1 MRRLAPYILISIALL
16 LCGMTYFLF
25 RIAHI
30 NVSGSKQL
38 SGIDKYSSNFIFLL
52 KPIEVEKEILQ
63 QNPTLEKVV
72 VELIY
77 PNTLSILAIEARPIA
92 KIVLEDGYMAISS
105 EGKILAKQRDDMS
118 TLPIGINYYQPLY
131 FRSFAVG
138 DVIDINEMIDA
149 VFFIEELQKL
159 ALPVGNV
166 DIRNENMIVLFLED
180 YEILV
185 SSTKDTLEQMA
196 QLKVVLEQ
204 FRTKAVE
211 FSRLDVRFE
220 KPIVVFKK

>member
-1 MRRLAPYILISIALL
+1 
-16 LCGMTYFLF
+16 
-25 RIAHI
+25 
-30 NVSGSKQL
+30 
-38 SGIDKYSSNFIFLL
+38 L

-105 EGKILAKQRDDMS
+105 EGKILAKQRDDMF

-138 DVIDINEMIDA
+138 DVIDINEMIDV

-166 DIRNENMIVLFLED
+166 DIRNENMIVLFLEE